1 MNRSPLT
8 EADLQAY
15 VDEQLDA
22 ARRAEVEAYL
32 ADHPEEAAR
41 LADYR
46 RQNAQLRALLDAE
59 LDEPVPVTQRRI
71 VRERTGW
78 PQWRAAAMVTWVALG
93 AVLGGAFGGVL
104 GWELRGAPSMLAQ
117 MAAPLPYD
125 NARVGGTPGPVTGQ
139 LADQGVGPAR
149 ARTTVGDRLA
159 WRAAVAHAVYSP
171 DTRRP
176 VEIGADQEAQLVQWL
191 SKRLG
196 VTLKPPSLQAQ
207 GYELIGG
214 RLLPGAE
221 GPVAQFMYHDAK
233 GQRLTLY
240 VSGEREDKQDTAFH
254 FAEEGPIGVFY
265 WIDNGMG
272 YAISAGTNR
281 SELARV
287 ALAVYNQINPK

>member
-1 MNRSPLT
+1 MNRLPIS
-8 EADLQAY
+8 EADLQGY
-15 VDEQLDA
+15 VDDRLDSS
-22 ARRAEVEAYL
+22 RRAEVEAYL
-32 ADHPEEAAR
+32 AAHPEEAAR
-41 LADYR
+41 LAAYR
-46 RQNAQLRALLDAE
+46 RQNTQLQALLDPA
-59 LDEPVPVTQRRI
+59 LNEPVPPHLRQSIRAPAR
-71 VRERTGW
+71 GS
-78 PQWRAAAMVTWVALG
+78 PWRVAAVVTWIS
-93 AVLGGAFGGVL
+93 LGGLFGGVL
-104 GWELRGAPSMLAQ
+104 GWTMRGAAPMSSQVSAQ
-117 MAAPLPYD
+117 LPRVTEPLGAPQ
-125 NARVGGTPGPVTGQ
+125 A
-139 LADQGVGPAR
+139 
-149 ARTTVGDRLA
+149 TVGERLA

-176 VEIGADQEAQLVQWL
+176 VEIGADQEEQLVTWL

-196 VTLKPPSLQAQ
+196 VQLKPPSLRAQ

-272 YAISAGTNR
+272 YAISAGTNK

>member
-1 MNRSPLT
+1 MNRSPIT

-22 ARRAEVEAYL
+22 ARRAEVETYL

-59 LDEPVPVTQRRI
+59 LDEPVPATQRRI

-117 MAAPLPYD
+117 WSSPASRSVENVGSGAGQTGGLAT
-125 NARVGGTPGPVTGQ
+125 ARS
-139 LADQGVGPAR
+139 
-149 ARTTVGDRLA
+149 TVGERLA